1 MGLSETRL
9 VEKIAS
15 KNNEIYYLKSI
26 FRQYLNLFDIYT
38 EMNPDVY
45 TMVSAVA
52 YDNLNWLSVYIEC
65 KETELKK
72 LETQNENKVEI
83 R

>member
-9 VEKIAS
+9 VEEIAS

-26 FRQYLNLFDIYT
+26 FRQYANLFDIYT

-45 TMVSAVA
+45 TMVSAAA